1 MENRLYFYANMS
13 KSDAGSVLR
22 TAMNAASQ
30 EGFTCVN
37 FDLPEDLYLA
47 ASEQKPDFII
57 TIGGDGTILRLVSIQ
72 LNDERALEI
81 PILGINLGK
90 IGFLTEILIDD
101 FRSAL
106 VEFKNGNYSVET
118 KSTLHCVVS
127 DKENY
132 TCLNDF
138 LIFKNSLS
146 SVTHMDAS
154 IDGNSIGI
162 IRSDG
167 IIISTPAGST
177 GYSISAG
184 GPVVAPN
191 LDVILVTPIC
201 SHSLTSRP
209 IVASYDS
216 EVVVKVLSECFLS
229 SDGKQ
234 LMTLPE
240 GSEVRIVKSDRKV
253 GFIRFGER
261 NIFKLMRE
269 RLA

>member
-22 TAMNAASQ
+22 TAMNAASE

-47 ASEQKPDFII
+47 ASEKKPDFIV

-127 DKENY
+127 DKEN
-132 TCLNDF
+132 
-138 LIFKNSLS
+138 
-146 SVTHMDAS
+146 
-154 IDGNSIGI
+154 
-162 IRSDG
+162 
-167 IIISTPAGST
+167 
-177 GYSISAG
+177 
-184 GPVVAPN
+184 
-191 LDVILVTPIC
+191 
-201 SHSLTSRP
+201 
-209 IVASYDS
+209 
-216 EVVVKVLSECFLS
+216 
-229 SDGKQ
+229 
-234 LMTLPE
+234 
-240 GSEVRIVKSDRKV
+240 
-253 GFIRFGER
+253 
-261 NIFKLMRE
+261 
-269 RLA
+269 